1 MSSGKIDKSQMIE
14 QTKFAYYSFG
24 KVFEKQDKTFKDL
37 GKNQIIATEE
47 HGKQL
52 AEANVLD

>member
-1 MSSGKIDKSQMIE
+1 MIE

-24 KVFEKQDKTFKDL
+24 KVFEKQDKTFKDI